1 MVINIQNV
9 LRTTH
14 LNHSALASTTCRW
27 DFISRLD
34 FYDYL
39 HCMEQALCTAAV
51 TVDKAVKGVCV
62 CSPSLIPDS
71 CEISLLCIEE
81 NHRGT
86 GLGRKLLSHTLRN
99 MRSLRI
105 RTAFLWVNENNSAAV
120 SFFTGFGFTPDGK
133 RRPSRNGA
141 SGEEL
146 RFRIDIF

>member
-1 MVINIQNV
+1 MIINIQNV
-9 LRTTH
+9 PRTTH
-14 LNHSALASTTCRW
+14 LTFSSLASDSCRW
-27 DFISRLD
+27 DYISLLD

-39 HCMEQALCTAAV
+39 HCMEQSLCTAAV

-71 CEISLLCIEE
+71 CEISLLCIEQE
-81 NHRGT
+81 HRRT
-86 GLGRKLLSHTLRN
+86 GLGRKLLSHALRN

-120 SFFTGFGFTPDGK
+120 SFFTGFGFIPDGR
-133 RRPSRNGA
+133 RRPSHNGF

-146 RFRIDIF
+146 RLKIDII

>member
-9 LRTTH
+9 LRTTQ
-14 LNHSALASTTCRW
+14 LNYTALASTTCRW
-27 DFISRLD
+27 DYISQLD
-34 FYDYL
+34 FNDYL
-39 HCMEQALCTAAV
+39 HCMEQSLCTAAV

-62 CSPSLIPDS
+62 CSQSLIPDS
-71 CEISLLCIEE
+71 CEIYLLCIEQE
-81 NHRGT
+81 HRRK
-86 GLGRKLLSHTLRN
+86 GLGRKLLSHALRN

-105 RTAFLWVNENNSAAV
+105 RTAFLWVNENNSASV

-133 RRPSRNGA
+133 RRHSRNGA

>member
-1 MVINIQNV
+1 MVINIHNV

-27 DFISRLD
+27 EYISQLG

-71 CEISLLCIEE
+71 CEISLLCIEQE
-81 NHRGT
+81 YRRK
-86 GLGRKLLSHTLRN
+86 GLGRKLLSHALRN

-105 RTAFLWVNENNSAAV
+105 RTAFLWVNENNSAAI
-120 SFFTGFGFTPDGK
+120 SFFTEFGFTPDGK
-133 RRPSRNGA
+133 RRPSHNGMH
-141 SGEEL
+141 GEEL
-146 RFRIDIF
+146 RYKIDIY